1 MAGKVLSWDNFAMQA
16 ALISAPLVLS
26 EIYSSSSEAVYYVTA
41 GVCFLGM
48 LDIGYVATWKG
59 SRDFG
64 KKASYEEK
72 KDIEMNE
79 MGKEGA
85 EEPRENN
92 GVMVDITNADSPLKN
107 SVQSPDELS
116 TTTPTIAESSKADE
130 AAKPVES
137 VESSI
142 PSNPSVVSNTNE
154 AVKLTL

>member
-1 MAGKVLSWDNFAMQA
+1 MQA

-26 EIYSSSSEAVYYVTA
+26 EIYSSSREAVYYVTA

-85 EEPRENN
+85 AEPREN

-116 TTTPTIAESSKADE
+116 TTTPTIAESNKADE

>member
-1 MAGKVLSWDNFAMQA
+1 MQA

-26 EIYSSSSEAVYYVTA
+26 EIYSSSREAVYYVTA
-41 GVCFLGM
+41 GVCLLGM

-116 TTTPTIAESSKADE
+116 TTTPTIAESNKADE
-130 AAKPVES
+130 AAKPVQS

>member
-1 MAGKVLSWDNFAMQA
+1 MQA

-26 EIYSSSSEAVYYVTA
+26 EIYSSSREAVYYVTA

-85 EEPRENN
+85 EEPRENGVM

-116 TTTPTIAESSKADE
+116 TTTPTIAESDKADE

-142 PSNPSVVSNTNE
+142 PSVVSNTNE

>member
-26 EIYSSSSEAVYYVTA
+26 EIYSSSREAVYYVTA

-79 MGKEGA
+79 MEMKEGA
-85 EEPRENN
+85 GN

-116 TTTPTIAESSKADE
+116 TTTPMIAESDKADE

>member
-1 MAGKVLSWDNFAMQA
+1 M
-16 ALISAPLVLS
+16 ISAPLVLS
-26 EIYSSSSEAVYYVTA
+26 QIYSYSPESVYYVTA

-64 KKASYEEK
+64 KKANYEEDEK

-79 MGKEGA
+79 MEMKEGA
-85 EEPRENN
+85 GN

-116 TTTPTIAESSKADE
+116 TTTPMIAESNKADE

>member
-1 MAGKVLSWDNFAMQA
+1 MQA

-26 EIYSSSSEAVYYVTA
+26 EIYSSSREAVYYVTA

-64 KKASYEEK
+64 KKANYEEK

-79 MGKEGA
+79 MGKEGT

-116 TTTPTIAESSKADE
+116 TATPTIAESSKADE

>member
-1 MAGKVLSWDNFAMQA
+1 MQA

-26 EIYSSSSEAVYYVTA
+26 EIYSSSREAVYYVTA

-85 EEPRENN
+85 AEPSEN
-92 GVMVDITNADSPLKN
+92 GVMVDITNADSPMKN

>member
-1 MAGKVLSWDNFAMQA
+1 MQA

-26 EIYSSSSEAVYYVTA
+26 QIYSYSPESVYYVTA

-64 KKASYEEK
+64 KKANYEEDEK

-79 MGKEGA
+79 MEMKEGA
-85 EEPRENN
+85 GN
-92 GVMVDITNADSPLKN
+92 GVMVDFTNADSPLKN
-107 SVQSPDELS
+107 SVQSTDELS
-116 TTTPTIAESSKADE
+116 TTTPTIAESNKADE

>member
-26 EIYSSSSEAVYYVTA
+26 QIYSYSPESVYYVTA

-85 EEPRENN
+85 AEPRENN

-116 TTTPTIAESSKADE
+116 TTTPTIAESNKADE

-137 VESSI
+137 VESS
-142 PSNPSVVSNTNE
+142 NLSVVSNTNE

>member
-26 EIYSSSSEAVYYVTA
+26 EIYSSSREAVYYVTA
-41 GVCFLGM
+41 GVCLLGM

-59 SRDFG
+59 SKDFG

-85 EEPRENN
+85 AEPRENN

-116 TTTPTIAESSKADE
+116 TTTPTIAESNKADE

-137 VESSI
+137 VESS
-142 PSNPSVVSNTNE
+142 NLSVVSNTNE

>member
-1 MAGKVLSWDNFAMQA
+1 MQA

-26 EIYSSSSEAVYYVTA
+26 EIYSSSREAVYYVTA

-79 MGKEGA
+79 MEMKEGA
-85 EEPRENN
+85 GN
-92 GVMVDITNADSPLKN
+92 GMMVDITNADSPLKN

-116 TTTPTIAESSKADE
+116 TTTPVIAESNKADE

>member
-1 MAGKVLSWDNFAMQA
+1 MQA

-26 EIYSSSSEAVYYVTA
+26 EIYSSSREAVYYVTA

-64 KKASYEEK
+64 KKANYEEK

-79 MGKEGA
+79 MGKEGT

-116 TTTPTIAESSKADE
+116 TTTPTIAESDKADE
-130 AAKPVES
+130 TAKP

-142 PSNPSVVSNTNE
+142 PSIPSVVSNTNE

>member
-1 MAGKVLSWDNFAMQA
+1 MQA

-26 EIYSSSSEAVYYVTA
+26 QIYSYSPESVYYVTA

-85 EEPRENN
+85 AEPREN

-116 TTTPTIAESSKADE
+116 TTTPTIAESNKADE

>member
-1 MAGKVLSWDNFAMQA
+1 MQMALIVSPMVLSQ
-16 ALISAPLVLS
+16 
-26 EIYSSSSEAVYYVTA
+26 IYSYSPESVYYVTA

-64 KKASYEEK
+64 KKANYEEEEK

-79 MGKEGA
+79 MEMKEGA
-85 EEPRENN
+85 GN
-92 GVMVDITNADSPLKN
+92 GMMVDITNADSPLKN

-116 TTTPTIAESSKADE
+116 TTTPTIAESNKADE

>member
-1 MAGKVLSWDNFAMQA
+1 MQA

-26 EIYSSSSEAVYYVTA
+26 EIYSSSREAVYYVTA
-41 GVCFLGM
+41 GVCLLGM

-64 KKASYEEK
+64 KKANYEEEEK

-79 MGKEGA
+79 MEMKEGA
-85 EEPRENN
+85 GN

-116 TTTPTIAESSKADE
+116 TTTPTIAESNKADE
-130 AAKPVES
+130 AANPVEPVES
-137 VESSI
+137 
-142 PSNPSVVSNTNE
+142 SNLSVVSNTNE

>member
-26 EIYSSSSEAVYYVTA
+26 EIYSSSREAVYYVTA

-72 KDIEMNE
+72 KDIE
-79 MGKEGA
+79 
-85 EEPRENN
+85 
-92 GVMVDITNADSPLKN
+92 I

>member
-1 MAGKVLSWDNFAMQA
+1 MQMALIVSPMVLSQ
-16 ALISAPLVLS
+16 
-26 EIYSSSSEAVYYVTA
+26 IYSYSPESVYYVTA

-64 KKASYEEK
+64 KKANYEEEEK

-79 MGKEGA
+79 MEMKEGA
-85 EEPRENN
+85 GN
-92 GVMVDITNADSPLKN
+92 GMMVDITNADSPLKN

-116 TTTPTIAESSKADE
+116 TTTPVIAESNKADE

>member
-1 MAGKVLSWDNFAMQA
+1 MQA

-26 EIYSSSSEAVYYVTA
+26 EIYSSSREAVYYVTA

-85 EEPRENN
+85 AEPSEN
-92 GVMVDITNADSPLKN
+92 GVMVDITNADSPMKN

-116 TTTPTIAESSKADE
+116 TTTPTIAESNKADE

-137 VESSI
+137 VESS
-142 PSNPSVVSNTNE
+142 NLSVVSNTNE

>member
-1 MAGKVLSWDNFAMQA
+1 MQA
-16 ALISAPLVLS
+16 ALISAPLVPS
-26 EIYSSSSEAVYYVTA
+26 EIYSSSREAVYYVTA

-72 KDIEMNE
+72 KNIEMNE

-85 EEPRENN
+85 AEPRENN

-116 TTTPTIAESSKADE
+116 TTTPTIAESNKADE

>member
-1 MAGKVLSWDNFAMQA
+1 MQA

-26 EIYSSSSEAVYYVTA
+26 QIYSYSPESVYYVTA

-64 KKASYEEK
+64 KKANYEEDEK

-79 MGKEGA
+79 MEMKEGA
-85 EEPRENN
+85 GN

-116 TTTPTIAESSKADE
+116 TTTPTIAESNKADE

>member
-26 EIYSSSSEAVYYVTA
+26 EIYSSSREAVYYVTA

-85 EEPRENN
+85 EEPRGN

-116 TTTPTIAESSKADE
+116 TATPTIAESSKADE

-142 PSNPSVVSNTNE
+142 PSNPSVLSNTNE
-154 AVKLTL
+154 AGKLTQ

>member
-1 MAGKVLSWDNFAMQA
+1 MQMALIVSPMVLSQ
-16 ALISAPLVLS
+16 
-26 EIYSSSSEAVYYVTA
+26 IYSYSPESVYYVTA

-64 KKASYEEK
+64 KKANYEEEEK

-79 MGKEGA
+79 MEMKEGA
-85 EEPRENN
+85 GN
-92 GVMVDITNADSPLKN
+92 GMMVDITNADSPLKN

>member
-1 MAGKVLSWDNFAMQA
+1 MQA

-26 EIYSSSSEAVYYVTA
+26 EIYSSSREAVYYVTA

-85 EEPRENN
+85 AEPRENN

-116 TTTPTIAESSKADE
+116 TTTPTIAESNKADE

-142 PSNPSVVSNTNE
+142 PSNLSVVSNTNE

>member
-26 EIYSSSSEAVYYVTA
+26 EIYSSSREAVYYVTA

-85 EEPRENN
+85 AEPSEN
-92 GVMVDITNADSPLKN
+92 GVMVDITNADSPMKN

>member
-1 MAGKVLSWDNFAMQA
+1 MQMALIVSPMVLSQ
-16 ALISAPLVLS
+16 
-26 EIYSSSSEAVYYVTA
+26 IYSYSPESVYYVTA

-64 KKASYEEK
+64 KKANYEEDEK

-79 MGKEGA
+79 VEMKEGA
-85 EEPRENN
+85 GSGVNGVAEQRENN
-92 GVMVDITNADSPLKN
+92 GVMVDITNADSPMKN
-107 SVQSPDELS
+107 SVQSPNELS
-116 TTTPTIAESSKADE
+116 TTTPTIAESNKADE

-142 PSNPSVVSNTNE
+142 SSNPSVVSNTNE

>member
-1 MAGKVLSWDNFAMQA
+1 MQA

-26 EIYSSSSEAVYYVTA
+26 EIYSSSREAVYYVTA
-41 GVCFLGM
+41 GVCLLGM

-85 EEPRENN
+85 AEPRENN

-116 TTTPTIAESSKADE
+116 TTTPTIAESDKADE
-130 AAKPVES
+130 TAKPVESVES

>member
-1 MAGKVLSWDNFAMQA
+1 MQA

-26 EIYSSSSEAVYYVTA
+26 EIYSSSREAVYYVTA

-79 MGKEGA
+79 MEMKEGA
-85 EEPRENN
+85 GN

-116 TTTPTIAESSKADE
+116 TTTPTIAESNKADE

>member
-1 MAGKVLSWDNFAMQA
+1 MQA

-26 EIYSSSSEAVYYVTA
+26 EIYSSSREAVYYVTA
-41 GVCFLGM
+41 GVCLLGM

-59 SRDFG
+59 SKDFG

-85 EEPRENN
+85 AEPRENN

-137 VESSI
+137 VESVESSI
-142 PSNPSVVSNTNE
+142 PSIVSNTNE

>member
-26 EIYSSSSEAVYYVTA
+26 QIYSYSPESVYYVTA

-64 KKASYEEK
+64 KKANYEEDEK

-79 MGKEGA
+79 MEMKEGA
-85 EEPRENN
+85 GN

-116 TTTPTIAESSKADE
+116 TTTPTIAESNKADE

>member
-1 MAGKVLSWDNFAMQA
+1 MQA

-26 EIYSSSSEAVYYVTA
+26 EIYSSSREAVYYVTA

-107 SVQSPDELS
+107 SVQSPDERS
-116 TTTPTIAESSKADE
+116 TTTPMIAESNKADE

-137 VESSI
+137 VESSIPSI

>member
-26 EIYSSSSEAVYYVTA
+26 EIYSSSREAVYYVTA

-116 TTTPTIAESSKADE
+116 TTTPTIAESDKADE

-137 VESSI
+137 VESS
-142 PSNPSVVSNTNE
+142 NLSVVSNTNE

>member
-1 MAGKVLSWDNFAMQA
+1 MQMALIVSPMVLSQ
-16 ALISAPLVLS
+16 
-26 EIYSSSSEAVYYVTA
+26 IYSYSPESVYYVTA
-41 GVCFLGM
+41 GVCLLGM

-64 KKASYEEK
+64 KKANYEEDEK

-85 EEPRENN
+85 AEPREN
-92 GVMVDITNADSPLKN
+92 GVMVDFTNADSPMKN
-107 SVQSPDELS
+107 SVQSTDELS
-116 TTTPTIAESSKADE
+116 TTTPTIAESNKADE

-137 VESSI
+137 VESS
-142 PSNPSVVSNTNE
+142 NLSVVSNTNE

>member
-1 MAGKVLSWDNFAMQA
+1 MQA

-26 EIYSSSSEAVYYVTA
+26 EIYSSSREAVYYVTA
-41 GVCFLGM
+41 GVCLLGM

-107 SVQSPDELS
+107 SVQSPDERS
-116 TTTPTIAESSKADE
+116 TATPTIAESNKADE

-137 VESSI
+137 VESSIPSI

>member
-1 MAGKVLSWDNFAMQA
+1 MQA

-26 EIYSSSSEAVYYVTA
+26 EIYSSSREAVYYVTA

-79 MGKEGA
+79 MEMKEGA
-85 EEPRENN
+85 GN

-107 SVQSPDELS
+107 SVRSPDELS
-116 TTTPTIAESSKADE
+116 TTTPMIAESDKADE

-142 PSNPSVVSNTNE
+142 PSIPSVVSNTNE

>member
-1 MAGKVLSWDNFAMQA
+1 MAGTVLSWDNFAMQM
-16 ALISAPLVLS
+16 ALIVSPMVLS
-26 EIYSSSSEAVYYVTA
+26 QIYSYSPESVYYVTA

-85 EEPRENN
+85 EEPREN

-137 VESSI
+137 GESSM

>member
-26 EIYSSSSEAVYYVTA
+26 EIYSSSREAVYYVTA

-64 KKASYEEK
+64 KKASYEEEEK

-79 MGKEGA
+79 MEMKEGA
-85 EEPRENN
+85 GN

-116 TTTPTIAESSKADE
+116 TTTPTIAESDKADE

-137 VESSI
+137 VESSN

>member
-1 MAGKVLSWDNFAMQA
+1 MQA

-26 EIYSSSSEAVYYVTA
+26 EIYSSSREAVYYVTA
-41 GVCFLGM
+41 GVCLLGM

-59 SRDFG
+59 SKDFG
-64 KKASYEEK
+64 KKANYEEK

-85 EEPRENN
+85 AEPREN
-92 GVMVDITNADSPLKN
+92 GVMVDFTNADSPMKN
-107 SVQSPDELS
+107 SVQSTDELS
-116 TTTPTIAESSKADE
+116 TTTPMIAESDKADE

-142 PSNPSVVSNTNE
+142 PSIPSVVSNTNE

>member
-1 MAGKVLSWDNFAMQA
+1 MQA

-26 EIYSSSSEAVYYVTA
+26 EIYSSSREAVYYVTA

-48 LDIGYVATWKG
+48 LNIGYVATWKG

-72 KDIEMNE
+72 KNIEMNE

-85 EEPRENN
+85 AEPRENN
-92 GVMVDITNADSPLKN
+92 GVMVDITNADSPMKN

-116 TTTPTIAESSKADE
+116 TTTPTIAESNKADE